1 MPAEADVTLR
11 VVLRHLAEYGPIS
24 RPDLVDGVG
33 LARAT
38 TSSVVNELMRRGL
51 VGEVPTPGT
60 GRRGRP
66 THLLALDDDRF
77 AVVGLE
83 IGLDRVLAGAFT
95 LRGRHLVRLDEP
107 VELST
112 TNPRALL
119 RVAASLT
126 YQVIEQ
132 VTAAGRTLLGTGVS
146 VTGLVDA
153 TSGTIKYVPSL
164 GWRDVAV
171 RAGVQDALAAASAG
185 PATPVIV
192 DSGANFGVLA
202 ERRARLRAGHEVPSL
217 VYLTGTY
224 GISAGIMAGDRMWRG
239 ARGLAGEVGHLIL
252 EPGGQRCVCGRR
264 GCFETRAGVHAILA
278 AAGLESRI
286 PVGDGEAEAG
296 PARGGAPASAAAYPA
311 AATAALSAAVD
322 ELVRRAEAED
332 PRTIA
337 ALADAGNWLGIGAAA
352 VCAILDPRLV
362 VLGGHYTRLA
372 PWMLTSVRRSFVA
385 SLLVTEADPPQI
397 EPSVLGAWGSVE
409 GAALAVLEQL
419 LDGIRPL
426 PAALEQPR
434 HDRAAAG

>member
-11 VVLRHLAEYGPIS
+11 VVLRHLLDYGPIS

-38 TSSVVNELMRRGL
+38 TSSVVNELMRRDL
-51 VGEVPTPGT
+51 VNEVPSPGT

-66 THLLALDDDRF
+66 TNLLAVDDDRF

-95 LRGRHLVRLDEP
+95 LRGRQLLGLDEP
-107 VELST
+107 VEVST
-112 TNPRALL
+112 SNPRALL
-119 RVAASLT
+119 RVAASMT

-132 VTAAGRTLLGTGVS
+132 VNAAGRQLLGTGVS

-171 RAGVQDALAAASAG
+171 RAGVEEAFTAASAG
-185 PATPVIV
+185 PPTPVIV

-202 ERRARLRAGHEVPSL
+202 ERRARRRAGRRVTSL

-224 GISAGIMAGDRMWRG
+224 GISAGIMAGDRIWRG

-278 AAGLESRI
+278 AAGLESQI
-286 PVGDGEAEAG
+286 LVGDG
-296 PARGGAPASAAAYPA
+296 PAAPTRRDVPASAAPYPL
-311 AATAALSAAVD
+311 AATTALAAAVD
-322 ELVRRAEAED
+322 ELVRRAEAND
-332 PRTIA
+332 SRTIT
-337 ALADAGNWLGIGAAA
+337 ALADAGHWLGIGAAA

-372 PWMLTSVRRSFVA
+372 PWMLASVRNSFLS
-385 SLLVTEADPPQI
+385 SLLVADVDPPQI
-397 EPSVLGAWGSVE
+397 EQSVLGAWGSVE
-409 GAALAVLEQL
+409 GAALAVLEQM
-419 LDGIRPL
+419 LDGTRPL
-426 PAALEQPR
+426 PVTAI
-434 HDRAAAG
+434 

>member
-11 VVLRHLAEYGPIS
+11 VVLRHLADYGPIS

-38 TSSVVNELMRRGL
+38 TSSVVNELMRRDL
-51 VGEVPTPGT
+51 VNEVPSPGT

-66 THLLALDDDRF
+66 TNLLAVDDDRF

-95 LRGRHLVRLDEP
+95 MRGRQLLGLDEP
-107 VELST
+107 VEVST
-112 TNPRALL
+112 SNPRALL
-119 RVAASLT
+119 RVAASTT

-132 VTAAGRTLLGTGVS
+132 VNTAGRQLLGTGVS

-171 RAGVQDALAAASAG
+171 RAGVEEALTAASAG
-185 PATPVIV
+185 PPTPVIV

-202 ERRARLRAGHEVPSL
+202 ESRARRRGGRRVTSL

-224 GISAGIMAGDRMWRG
+224 GISAGIMAGDRIWRG

-278 AAGLESRI
+278 AAGLESQI
-286 PVGDGEAEAG
+286 LVGDG
-296 PARGGAPASAAAYPA
+296 PAAPTRRDVPASAAPYPL
-311 AATAALSAAVD
+311 AATTALSAAVD
-322 ELVRRAEAED
+322 ELVRRAEAND
-332 PRTIA
+332 PRTIT
-337 ALADAGNWLGIGAAA
+337 ALADAGHWLGIGAAA
-352 VCAILDPRLV
+352 VCAILDPRMV

-372 PWMLTSVRRSFVA
+372 PWMLTSVRNSFLA
-385 SLLVTEADPPQI
+385 SLLVTDDDPPQI
-397 EPSVLGAWGSVE
+397 EQSVLGAWGSVE
-409 GAALAVLEQL
+409 GAALAVLEQM
-419 LDGIRPL
+419 LDGTRPL
-426 PAALEQPR
+426 PVTTI
-434 HDRAAAG
+434 